1 MPRPETKRATGQ
13 GRRMMFLVWTALTV
27 IIAVYI
33 GVTAPLTTYLHE
45 DLWIVAVAIPPLMIV
60 LLGIGLG
67 WLVWMSAARPSR
79 SRDPR

>member
-1 MPRPETKRATGQ
+1 MPRSAKERATGP
-13 GRRMMFLVWTALTV
+13 GRRLMFAVWTGLTV
-27 IIAVYI
+27 VVAVYI

-67 WLVWMSAARPSR
+67 WLVWTSAAGSSR